1 MPYRVD
7 KIKKEVLDMNKMN
20 YLQYSTAIDI
30 VANMTNVDNEVAIKT
45 VGALCQ
51 IFDLQP
57 EESLDDITKTL
68 VNSLKKAGIFTEE
81 EIEIVKNG
89 ETNEEIIDKI
99 MNM

>member
-1 MPYRVD
+1 
-7 KIKKEVLDMNKMN
+7 MNKMN
-20 YLQYSTAIDI
+20 YLQYSTAIDV

-68 VNSLKKAGIFTEE
+68 VDSLEKAGIFTEE
-81 EIEIVKNG
+81 EN
-89 ETNEEIIDKI
+89 
-99 MNM
+99 

>member
-1 MPYRVD
+1 MY

-20 YLQYSTAIDI
+20 YLQYSTAIDV

-68 VNSLKKAGIFTEE
+68 VDSLEKAGIFTEE
-81 EIEIVKNG
+81 EIEIVNTKK
-89 ETNEEIIDKI
+89 TIEEIIDK
-99 MNM
+99 